1 MHPSTIFTPL
11 IAAIALSEGA
21 DASFIAS
28 AARAGAAAAKAG
40 AQAGAAAGR
49 AVGSGAG
56 AMGGAISNT
65 IRNLP
70 DPVKSGLTSG
80 SVSGTIGG
88 SVGLGVGMS
97 NKNNGKFRRAARS
110 QKMYQREW
118 TKRQEV
124 TESQYAKRQELP
136 EGFGPG
142 AAPEGINQADWDRCY
157 WDGLD
162 ANIVVTGPIDG
173 GNTIQLDGLPS
184 SCMPLNLVLDGNPAG
199 GAIPEPCGSAC
210 LKYKEMSDEDYV
222 AFAEIFEDIRT
233 I

>member
-21 DASFIAS
+21 DASFIGS

-40 AQAGAAAGR
+40 AQGAAAAGR

-56 AMGGAISNT
+56 RMGGAISNT
-65 IRNLP
+65 IKNLP

-88 SVGLGVGMS
+88 SVGLGVGLG
-97 NKNNGKFRRAARS
+97 NKNNGKLRRAARS
-110 QKMYQREW
+110 QKMYQREYIQ
-118 TKRQEV
+118 RQE
-124 TESQYAKRQELP
+124 KRQELP

-142 AAPEGINQADWDRCY
+142 EAPEGLNQADWDRCY

-162 ANIVVTGPIDG
+162 AHIVVTGPIDG

-210 LKYKEMSDEDYV
+210 LKYKEMTDEDYT